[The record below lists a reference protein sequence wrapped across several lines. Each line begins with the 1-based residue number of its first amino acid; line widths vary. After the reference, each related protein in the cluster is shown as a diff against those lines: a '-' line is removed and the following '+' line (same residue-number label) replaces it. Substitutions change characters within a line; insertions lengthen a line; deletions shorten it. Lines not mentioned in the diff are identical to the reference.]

1 MYKFETKNSQ
11 IFLKSSNYSFFFIFS
26 EGRISR
32 RLKTI
37 IGDFV
42 KDGAPV
48 TVSDIGKKCA
58 LKKYN
63 QF

>member
-1 MYKFETKNSQ
+1 MNKFETKNSQ
-11 IFLKSSNYSFFFIFS
+11 IFFKSSNCFVFLIFS